1 MGGRLDLARSLLRL
15 GADPGIHDQ
24 RFDST
29 PLGWARHFGRQELVE
44 LLEPLTAR
52 EEA

>member
-1 MGGRLDLARSLLRL
+1 MDGRLDLARSLLRL
-15 GADPGIHDQ
+15 GADPDIRDQ

-29 PLGWARHFGRQELVE
+29 PLGWARHFGQHELVE
-44 LLEPLTAR
+44 LLEPLTAP